1 MILVGSKVKTE
12 GPIAA
17 TKALEH
23 TMQLKW
29 TKNVQLYNLHSSKPE
44 FLVWIESGY
53 HLHIVYCE
61 IVATFLARSKKT
73 RAKPGPGPLFPKQ
86 EKTKGSGM

>member
-1 MILVGSKVKTE
+1 MGMSWWWKRLASMASFRLSPRKRTRRTTFRQTFTDDLVGAKVKTE

-17 TKALEH
+17 SKALEH

-53 HLHIVYCE
+53 HL
-61 IVATFLARSKKT
+61 
-73 RAKPGPGPLFPKQ
+73 
-86 EKTKGSGM
+86 